1 MNLPDFSNIEIR
13 DYVPAKR
20 ILDNGIQTYCFANH
34 DSEAV
39 FMKFV
44 FYNAGTISQDKFFVS
59 SLTKTQLNKNTKDYS
74 YKELANEIDFFGLNY
89 SPLTSNERT
98 TLGFSFLSR
107 YTKNIM
113 PLLQQII
120 LFPRFSQDTLD
131 TTISNLRQNYLLKL
145 QQTNF
150 LAQKYFVQNLYG
162 EENPYGNF
170 AKVEDYDNV
179 TKEDLKEFWQR
190 YYSSDQCYIL
200 LAGDIHEDFYD
211 LLNFYFGM
219 VFNIPGNGGK
229 EMKTIPPFK
238 ESKGI
243 IKNSL
248 SSAVQSSIVIGRILP
263 KVDSEDYIPL
273 TVLNCLFGGYF
284 NSRLMSN
291 IREEKGYTYGI
302 DSALVP
308 FNYGNTMF
316 IVSDVAMDK
325 TDATIEEVFKEMQRL
340 QNEKVSQ
347 EELSMVK
354 NYMTGEFLRA
364 TDGVAEISE
373 NYDYI
378 IRFGLREDYNSY
390 MLEEIRKTD
399 AESLMLLAQK
409 YLKPEDFLASVV
421 GKE

>member
-1 MNLPDFSNIEIR
+1 MQIADFSQIKIKDYKPIER
-13 DYVPAKR
+13 L
-20 ILDNGIQTYCFANH
+20 LDNGIKTYCFVNN

-59 SLTKTQLNKNTKDYS
+59 TLTKTQLNKNTKDYT
-74 YKELANEIDFFGLNY
+74 YKELADEIDFFGLTY

-98 TLGFSFLSR
+98 SLGFSFLSR

-120 LFPRFSQDTLD
+120 LFPKFSKDTLD
-131 TTISNLRQNYLLKL
+131 TTISNQRQNYLLKL

-150 LAQKYFVQNLYG
+150 LAQKYFVQELYG
-162 EENPYGNF
+162 EDNPYGNL
-170 AKVEDYDNV
+170 AKVEDYDKV
-179 TKEDLKEFWQR
+179 TEEDLKDFWQK
-190 YYSSDQCYIL
+190 YYSSDQCYLL
-200 LAGDIHEDFYD
+200 LAGDIDDNFYD
-211 LLNFYFGM
+211 LLNAYFGKD
-219 VFNIPGNGGK
+219 FNVGNAKGIVK
-229 EMKTIPPFK
+229 DIPPFK
-238 ESKGI
+238 ENKGI
-243 IKNSL
+243 VRNSL
-248 SSAVQSSIVIGRILP
+248 DSAVQSSIVVGRLMP
-263 KVDSEDYIPL
+263 KVNHEDFMPL

-308 FNYGNTMF
+308 FKYGNTMF

-325 TDATIEEVFKEMQRL
+325 TDATIEEVFKEMKRL
-340 QNEKVSQ
+340 QTEKVSQ

-378 IRFGLREDYNSY
+378 IRFWLRQDYNSY
-390 MLEEIRKTD
+390 MLDKIRRVSQKD
-399 AESLMLLAQK
+399 IQYLAEK
-409 YLKPEDFLASVV
+409 YLKPEDFLVSIVS
-421 GKE
+421 KE

>member
-1 MNLPDFSNIEIR
+1 M
-13 DYVPAKR
+13 
-20 ILDNGIQTYCFANH
+20 
-34 DSEAV
+34 
-39 FMKFV
+39 
-44 FYNAGTISQDKFFVS
+44 
-59 SLTKTQLNKNTKDYS
+59 
-74 YKELANEIDFFGLNY
+74 
-89 SPLTSNERT
+89 
-98 TLGFSFLSR
+98 
-107 YTKNIM
+107 
-113 PLLQQII
+113 
-120 LFPRFSQDTLD
+120 
-131 TTISNLRQNYLLKL
+131 
-145 QQTNF
+145 
-150 LAQKYFVQNLYG
+150 
-162 EENPYGNF
+162 
-170 AKVEDYDNV
+170 
-179 TKEDLKEFWQR
+179 
-190 YYSSDQCYIL
+190 
-200 LAGDIHEDFYD
+200 
-211 LLNFYFGM
+211 
-219 VFNIPGNGGK
+219 
-229 EMKTIPPFK
+229 
-238 ESKGI
+238 
-243 IKNSL
+243 
-248 SSAVQSSIVIGRILP
+248 P
-263 KVDSEDYIPL
+263 KVDSADYIPL

-308 FNYGNTMF
+308 FKYGNTMF

-378 IRFGLREDYNSY
+378 IRFELREDYNSY

-409 YLKPEDFLASVV
+409 YLKPVDFLASVV

>member
-1 MNLPDFSNIEIR
+1 MQMPDFSKIEIK
-13 DYVPAKR
+13 DYEPIKR
-20 ILDNGIQTYCFANH
+20 VLDNGIKTYCFANH

-39 FMKFV
+39 FIKFV

-59 SLTKTQLNKNTKDYS
+59 TLTKTQLNKNTKDYT
-74 YKELANEIDFFGLNY
+74 YKELADEIDFFGLSY

-107 YTKNIM
+107 YTKDIM

-120 LFPRFSQDTLD
+120 LYPRFTQDTLD

-150 LAQKYFVQNLYG
+150 LAQKYFVQQLYG
-162 EENPYGNF
+162 EDNPYGNS
-170 AKVEDYDNV
+170 AKVEDYDKV
-179 TKEDLKEFWQR
+179 TKEDLKDFWQR

-200 LAGDIHEDFYD
+200 LAGDIQEDFYG
-211 LLNFYFGM
+211 LLNTYFGKA
-219 VFNIPGNGGK
+219 FNVQENGLK
-229 EMKTIPPFK
+229 ALKNIAPFK
-238 ESKGI
+238 DGKGI
-243 IKNSL
+243 IRNSL
-248 SSAVQSSIVIGRILP
+248 SSAVQSSIVIGRIMP
-263 KVDSEDYIPL
+263 KVDSEDFIPL

-308 FNYGNTMF
+308 FKYGNTMF

-325 TDATIEEVFKEMQRL
+325 TNATIEEVFKEMQRL
-340 QNEKVSQ
+340 HHERVSQ

-354 NYMTGEFLRA
+354 NYMTGDFLRA
-364 TDGVAEISE
+364 TDGVSEISE

-378 IRFGLREDYNSY
+378 IRFGLRQDYNSY
-390 MLEEIRKTD
+390 MLKEIRKID
-399 AESLMLLAQK
+399 AERLMFLAQK
-409 YLKPEDFLASVV
+409 YLKPEDFLVSVV
-421 GKE
+421 SKE